1 MTTRVLVVEDNE
13 RNLKLVRDVLQF
25 AGFDVLEAR
34 TGEQAVDVAV
44 AERPDV
50 VLMDLRLPGIDG
62 DEALRRIRSSAGT
75 VAIPV
80 IALTA
85 SVMKEDRARVMTAG
99 FDGYLE
105 KPISV
110 RDLAAQV
117 RTYLRRS
124 DATE

>member
-62 DEALRRIRSSAGT
+62 DEALRRIRSSAST